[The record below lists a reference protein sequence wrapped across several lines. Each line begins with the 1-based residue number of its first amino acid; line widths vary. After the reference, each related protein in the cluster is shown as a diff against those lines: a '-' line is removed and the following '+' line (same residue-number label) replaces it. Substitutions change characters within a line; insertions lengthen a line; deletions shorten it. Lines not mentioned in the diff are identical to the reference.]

1 MSKIYCFRHAQASL
15 GSDNYDQLS
24 KKGETQALQ
33 LGIYL
38 CEKKIKFDKIY
49 VGTLRRQQHTCEIV
63 AEQYIKNGL
72 DFPKPIIL
80 EGLNEHQA
88 TEAMKSELPKM
99 LENDTFL
106 KNLFKEVENDSKKR
120 ITNLMLGFKYFL
132 HKWIN
137 KEITVNGI
145 IPWDSFRSNV
155 KKALKAIFNQTKKSE
170 QIAIFSSGGTISSIV
185 GESLEISKESIIADL
200 NFSVRNTSFST
211 FFYSNN
217 EFNLMS
223 FNELPHLKEDMVTFV

>member
-1 MSKIYCFRHAQASL
+1 
-15 GSDNYDQLS
+15 
-24 KKGETQALQ
+24 
-33 LGIYL
+33 
-38 CEKKIKFDKIY
+38 
-49 VGTLRRQQHTCEIV
+49 
-63 AEQYIKNGL
+63 
-72 DFPKPIIL
+72 
-80 EGLNEHQA
+80 
-88 TEAMKSELPKM
+88 
-99 LENDTFL
+99 
-106 KNLFKEVENDSKKR
+106 
-120 ITNLMLGFKYFL
+120 MLGFKYFL

-155 KKALKAIFNQTKKSE
+155 KNTLKTIFNQTKKSE